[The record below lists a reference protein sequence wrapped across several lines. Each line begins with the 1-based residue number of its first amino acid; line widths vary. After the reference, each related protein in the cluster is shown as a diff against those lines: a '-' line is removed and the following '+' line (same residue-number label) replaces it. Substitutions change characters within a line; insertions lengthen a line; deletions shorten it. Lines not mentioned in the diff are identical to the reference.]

1 MYKRNAFVATTRKS
15 LDPCTGKPGIGF
27 GAVRESR
34 ADRGTRERKL
44 WKGKKRKKKK
54 KKEKENNNL
63 KETRIASINSSFSRL
78 IYSCM
83 ESNQLNSSRN
93 ILGRSK

>member
-1 MYKRNAFVATTRKS
+1 MYKINAFVATTRKS

-44 WKGKKRKKKK
+44 WKGKKRKKRRRKK
-54 KKEKENNNL
+54 KKTTTL
-63 KETRIASINSSFSRL
+63 KRQE
-78 IYSCM
+78 
-83 ESNQLNSSRN
+83 
-93 ILGRSK
+93 